1 MNPVVVVGTGIAGVR
16 AAEALRAHKYTG
28 EILLVSPETP
38 CYRPAVS
45 KEALNEVS
53 LQGFKLPMKR
63 NTDEFTWLLGQSVQ
77 ASNLDAQAVQ
87 IIDEAGNASTLN
99 FEGLII
105 ASGLRSRHLE
115 VPGPLHGRFSLRTL
129 HDAYLLEPHLTPG
142 ARVVIIGS
150 GFIGCEV
157 AAIATKRGC
166 AVTVISPERVPLG
179 SALGDEVGQRIAAKH
194 RSQGVEFL
202 TEMSVR
208 SFGGEQS
215 ATSIHLSD
223 SREIFADVI
232 VEAVGSVANT
242 EWLQGNSLDLSNG
255 VLTDQFLQPVGTAA
269 PIRVCGDIA
278 RHPNA
283 LYGPTVRR
291 IEHWTTAGDLGT
303 HAGRSLARQ
312 LTNTGEREMP
322 FAAVPAFWSD
332 QYDLQI
338 QSFGI
343 PSIGTEVSIVE
354 ADNDGSCIAEY
365 SDSSGLVG
373 VVGINRTSEV
383 ARYRKLLSTRA

>member
-16 AAEALRAHKYTG
+16 AAEALRAHKYAG
-28 EILLVSPETP
+28 EILLVSSETP

-53 LQGFKLPMKR
+53 LEGFKLPMKR

-166 AVTVISPERVPLG
+166 AVTVISPERVPLS

-215 ATSIHLSD
+215 ATSIHLSG

-312 LTNTGEREMP
+312 LTNTGERETP

-354 ADNDGSCIAEY
+354 ADNDGSFIAEY

>member
-16 AAEALRAHKYTG
+16 AAEALRAHKYAG
-28 EILLVSPETP
+28 EVLLISPETS

-45 KEALNEVS
+45 KEALQEAQS
-53 LQGFKLPMKR
+53 DGFELPMKR
-63 NTDEFTWLLGQSVQ
+63 RSDEFTWLVEHSVQ
-77 ASNLDAQAVQ
+77 ASNLDEQALQV
-87 IIDEAGNASTLN
+87 IDQAGNASTLN

-105 ASGLRSRHLE
+105 ASGLRPRQLE
-115 VPGPLHGRFSLRTL
+115 VPGPLLGRFSLRTL
-129 HDAYLLEPHLTPG
+129 RDACLLESHLTPG

-157 AAIATKRGC
+157 AAIATQRGC
-166 AVTVISPERVPLG
+166 VVTVISPERVPLS
-179 SALGDEVGQRIAAKH
+179 SALGDEIGQRIAAKH

-202 TEMSVR
+202 TEMSVQ
-208 SFGGEQS
+208 SFGGDHS
-215 ATSIHLSD
+215 ATNVRLSD
-223 SREIFADVI
+223 GREIVADVI

-255 VLTDQFLQPVGTAA
+255 VLADQFLRAVGATAL
-269 PIRVCGDIA
+269 IRVCGDIA

-283 LYGPTVRR
+283 LYGTSVRR

-303 HAGRSLARQ
+303 HAGRSLAKQ
-312 LTNTGEREMP
+312 LLHTGESETP

-338 QSFGI
+338 QSFGL
-343 PSIGTEVSIVE
+343 PSIATEVTVIESD
-354 ADNDGSCIAEY
+354 ADGNCIAEY

>member
-16 AAEALRAHKYTG
+16 AAEALRAHKYLG
-28 EILLVSPETP
+28 EILLISPETP

-45 KEALNEVS
+45 KEALKEAPS
-53 LQGFKLPMKR
+53 DGFELPMKR
-63 NTDEFTWLLGQSVQ
+63 KSDEFTWLLGYSVQ
-77 ASNLDAQAVQ
+77 ASNLDEQVVQ
-87 IIDEAGNASTLN
+87 VVDEAGNASTLN

-105 ASGLRSRHLE
+105 ASGLRPRHLE
-115 VPGPLHGRFSLRTL
+115 VPGTLNGRLSLRTL
-129 HDAYLLEPHLTPG
+129 RDAQLLEPHLTPG
-142 ARVVIIGS
+142 AQVVIIGS

-157 AAIATKRGC
+157 AALATQRGC
-166 AVTVISPERVPLG
+166 AVTVISPERVPLS
-179 SALGDEVGQRIAAKH
+179 SALGEEVGQRIAAKH

-202 TEMSVR
+202 TEMSVQ
-208 SFGGEQS
+208 SFGGDHS
-215 ATSIHLSD
+215 ATSVRLNDGS
-223 SREIFADVI
+223 EIIADVI

-255 VLTDQFLQPVGTAA
+255 VLTDQFLRAVGTNASV
-269 PIRVCGDIA
+269 RVCGDIA

-303 HAGRSLARQ
+303 HAGRSLAKQ
-312 LTNTGEREMP
+312 LTHTGESETP

-338 QSFGI
+338 QSFGL
-343 PSIGTEVSIVE
+343 PSIATEVAVIESD
-354 ADNDGSCIAEY
+354 ADGNCITEY
-365 SDSSGLVG
+365 SDASGLVG

-383 ARYRKLLSTRA
+383 ARYRTLLNARS